1 MKGGYMPYQ
10 FVNKRGSA
18 ALTTT
23 GVTVNADNVTFSFR
37 NHAFLNAWYRGTIYI
52 DLAQAIPSG
61 TTTTLPIVFET
72 NGVTQA
78 VTKVGGEDLT
88 VADITGT
95 GIYQFWF
102 DKLSNKLQ
110 LIP

>member
-1 MKGGYMPYQ
+1 MAAPFQ
-10 FVNKRGSA
+10 FVDRRGSA

-23 GVTVNADNVTFSFR
+23 GVTVEPSNVTFTFQ
-37 NHAFLNAWYRGTIYI
+37 NHAFLNAWYRGSIFI
-52 DLAQAIPSG
+52 NLAQAIPVG

-72 NGVTQA
+72 NGITQS
-78 VTKVGGEDLT
+78 VMKVGNTPLT

-95 GIYQFWF
+95 GIYEFWF
-102 DKLSNKLQ
+102 DKSSNLLQ

>member
-1 MKGGYMPYQ
+1 MSYPFQ
-10 FVNKRGSA
+10 FVNRRGSA
-18 ALTTT
+18 ALATT
-23 GVTVNADNVTFSFR
+23 GVTVNTDNVVFSFQ

-52 DLAQAIPSG
+52 NLVQAIPSG
-61 TTTTLPIVFET
+61 TTSTLPIVFET

-78 VTKVGGEDLT
+78 VTKVGNTALT

-95 GIYQFWF
+95 GIYEFWF
-102 DKLSNKLQ
+102 DKSSNLLQ

>member
-1 MKGGYMPYQ
+1 MAAPFQ
-10 FVNKRGSA
+10 FVDRRGSA

-23 GVTVNADNVTFSFR
+23 GVTVGTSNVTFTFQ
-37 NHAFLNAWYRGTIYI
+37 NHAFLNAWYRGSIFI
-52 DLAQAIPSG
+52 NLAQAIPAG

-72 NGVTQA
+72 NGITQP
-78 VTKVGGEDLT
+78 VMKVGNTPLT

-95 GIYQFWF
+95 GIYEFWF
-102 DKLSNKLQ
+102 DKSSNLLQ

>member
-1 MKGGYMPYQ
+1 MSYPFQ
-10 FVNKRGSA
+10 FVNRRGSA

-23 GVTVNADNVTFSFR
+23 GVNVGSSNVTFTFQ
-37 NHAFLNAWYRGTIYI
+37 NHAFLNAWYRGSVYI
-52 DLAQAIPSG
+52 NLAQEIPTG
-61 TTTTLPIVFET
+61 TTSTLPIVFST

-78 VTKVGGEDLT
+78 VTKVGNVPLT

-95 GIYQFWF
+95 GVYEFWF
-102 DKLSNKLQ
+102 DKSTNTLQ